1 MMMKRKLLKLLPVL
15 VTGLILATAVQA
27 ADVDQYNVK
36 LVKTKA
42 GLAEAANKVQLWS
55 TSGVLLTSAANAA
68 EAGHYDQAIEL
79 LQEAALHGE
88 LAVAT
93 AEREKKTWQ
102 SGVPK

>member
-15 VTGLILATAVQA
+15 VTGLMLSTVVQA
-27 ADVDQYNVK
+27 ADVDKYNAE
-36 LVKTKA
+36 LTKTKA
-42 GLAEAANKVQLWS
+42 ELAEASDKVQLWS
-55 TSGVLLTSAANAA
+55 TSGVLLSSAAHAA

-93 AEREKKTWQ
+93 AEREKKIWQ
-102 SGVPK
+102 NGVPK